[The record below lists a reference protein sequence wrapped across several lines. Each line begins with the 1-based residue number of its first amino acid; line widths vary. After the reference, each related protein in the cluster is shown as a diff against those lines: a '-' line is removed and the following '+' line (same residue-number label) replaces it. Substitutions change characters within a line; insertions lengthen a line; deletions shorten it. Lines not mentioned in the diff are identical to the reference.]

1 MFFLR
6 SLKSAWDYEKP
17 PKVQT
22 DVVDMQNISSVGAF
36 YAGIGP
42 FYSKHNLLIKI
53 PLHCTEGRNPKKD
66 DSRWGEFSLI
76 RAVGLKGDEIACSD
90 A

>member
-6 SLKSAWDYEKP
+6 SLKSAWNYEKP
-17 PKVQT
+17 PKVQR

-53 PLHCTEGRNPKKD
+53 PLHCTEGRFLNLD
-66 DSRWGEFSLI
+66 ASR
-76 RAVGLKGDEIACSD
+76 
-90 A
+90 